1 MVDTKG
7 ISQPFTLKGIA
18 EQDFGEWTHQV
29 RTFMLA
35 KFGDEIL
42 AAQAWAGRQ

>member
-1 MVDTKG
+1 MVGTKG

-18 EQDFGEWTHQV
+18 EQEFGEWTHKV

-35 KFGDEIL
+35 RFGDPIL
-42 AAQAWAGRQ
+42 DALT